1 MLPAN
6 LPPKCYG
13 FTANANQPSSPD
25 VNFLSTSS
33 IDSGGGPVGTRG
45 VAGCLY
51 VEVGTGGGGG
61 GGGGGA
67 VHWSGLEGEGR
78 REVGLSAD
86 LVTI

>member
-45 VAGCLY
+45 GAGARGVAGCLY
-51 VEVGTGGGGG
+51 VEVGT
-61 GGGGGA
+61 GGA

>member
-6 LPPKCYG
+6 LPRKCCC

-25 VNFLSTSS
+25 VDFLST
-33 IDSGGGPVGTRG
+33 GARG
-45 VAGCLY
+45 VAGYLY

-61 GGGGGA
+61 GGGGGGRA
-67 VHWSGLEGEGR
+67 LCIGDWSGVEGR
-78 REVGLSAD
+78 REVGLSAAD